1 MADET
6 MFDRTAVKAI
16 RIMDKLTFHTAQMLF
31 AFENGMAAKAYDM
44 AMENVTEAEKLAVLY
59 RQMPVRLGP
68 PSAMCQVESATLQA
82 VPIEIGFTEQGWF
95 SLRLPRLPPK
105 KAKGSS
111 DYLRGILYPALT
123 QYFHCHSISVIDP
136 CVIIYRHVYD
146 ASIPERRYFDHDN
159 IEVKFVTDAVALYVM
174 KNDAPQ
180 NCCHIHCSAAG
191 TEDRTEVYVVP
202 ASEFPQWWEL
212 RETIPEGG
220 IPLAKEA
227 SFFPKKDGQNGP

>member
-1 MADET
+1 MSEET
-6 MFDRTAVKAI
+6 LFDRTAAKAL
-16 RIMDKLTFHTAQMLF
+16 RVMNTLQLNTAQMLF
-31 AFENGMAAKAYDM
+31 ASENGMAAKAYDM
-44 AMENVTEAEKLAVLY
+44 ALENVTEAEKLAVLY
-59 RQMPVRLGP
+59 REMPVRIGP
-68 PSAMCQVESATLQA
+68 PSAMYDVERATLKE

-105 KAKGSS
+105 KQKGSKN
-111 DYLRGILYPALT
+111 YLRGILYPALT
-123 QYFHCHSISVIDP
+123 QYFSCHDIEVIDP

-159 IEVKFVTDAVALYVM
+159 IEVKFVTDAVAMYVM

-180 NCCHIHCSAAG
+180 NCCHFHCSASG

-202 ASEFPQWWEL
+202 TAEFMQWWAM
-212 RETIPEGG
+212 RDTIPEGG

-227 SFFPKKDGQNGP
+227 NFFHQKDGQNSP